1 MTSQSIQS
9 LVEMQGRRWARSLGQ
24 AAASP
29 QPSVAI
35 ARLRY
40 SGAHEVAQQVAEQ
53 LGFGFFGAE
62 IVDQIAQDE
71 GVSRDLV
78 AGLDERVQNAIERY
92 VIDGFRHRQFEES
105 DYVRGVTRAI
115 STLARRGRVVI
126 LGRGAPAIVDPAHAL
141 RVLVVAPKAW
151 RAARFVEIHPTTTRE
166 ANDRIDV
173 EDRERQEFFR
183 RSFRFDQLDP
193 LAYDLVV
200 NPASLGIAAA
210 GSTIVEAFRQR
221 FPA

>member
-1 MTSQSIQS
+1 
-9 LVEMQGRRWARSLGQ
+9 MQGRRWARTLARTD
-24 AAASP
+24 AAA
-29 QPSVAI
+29 QPSIAI

-40 SGAHEVAQQVAEQ
+40 SGAHEVAQRVAEQ

-62 IVDQIAQDE
+62 IVDQIAQDQ

-92 VIDGFRHRQFEES
+92 VIDGFRHRQYEES
-105 DYVRGVTRAI
+105 DYVRGVIRVI

-126 LGRGAPAIVDPAHAL
+126 LGRGAAAIVDPAHAL

-151 RAARFVEIHPTTTRE
+151 RTARLVEIHPTTARE
-166 ANDRIDV
+166 ASDRIDI
-173 EDRERQEFFR
+173 EDRERHEFHR
-183 RSFRFDQLDP
+183 RSFHFDQTDP
-193 LAYDLVV
+193 LVYDLVV
-200 NPASLGIAAA
+200 NTASLGIAAA
-210 GSTIVEAFRQR
+210 AATIVDAFRQR